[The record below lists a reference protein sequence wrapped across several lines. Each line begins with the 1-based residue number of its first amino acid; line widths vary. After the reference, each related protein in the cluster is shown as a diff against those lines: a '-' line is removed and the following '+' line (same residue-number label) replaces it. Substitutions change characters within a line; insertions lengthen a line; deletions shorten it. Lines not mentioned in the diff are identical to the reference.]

1 MAADAGHPD
10 PTLDRLQQ
18 AIGDRYEPLERIG
31 GGGMAEVYL
40 ARHRLHGGFCAV
52 KVLADHLSRDDDV
65 VARFLQ
71 EAQTAA
77 GLEGRPNIVRIIDVG
92 REAGLYY
99 LIMPYVEGE
108 DVESYLEREGRLD
121 PAAAAYVV
129 REIARGLSAAHQQG
143 VVHRDL
149 KPANVRL
156 DPQGGVTVLDFGIA
170 KAGGVSDLTQAGDRL
185 GTSYYMSPEQ
195 IRGEAVDARSDLY
208 SLGVLFYELLTGQRP
223 FQGETH
229 HAIEMQH
236 VNTPGPDP
244 AALDPSLPGELCD
257 IVAYLMEKNPDDRYQ
272 SADAVVDVLGEFAP
286 DRLPETL
293 DARDDHT
300 LDRWRT
306 QPVRP
311 DIDKFQAPD
320 KPPARQGSAPPPPIA
335 APPPPTGS
343 NKRTWMLIGVV
354 LAALA
359 LVAIAVVVI
368 PSGGD
373 DPNVDPTAASGSS
386 GGGSSP
392 VDLTP
397 PDGMVLVPAG
407 NFRAGDPD
415 PISPRPLHSVYLDA
429 FFIDRTEVSNRQYQE
444 FCNATGRPLPEDP
457 YWQSAYIQTMPDHP
471 VVNVSHDDAQAY
483 AEWAGKRL
491 PTEEEWEKAARGEDG
506 RLYPWGMTPP
516 TNTQANA
523 EGRSD
528 GFETTAPVDSY
539 GEGEGPYGTVQQA
552 GNVWEWTGAPYPV
565 TPEELADMREAMK
578 ESSSDWRVL
587 KGGSYT
593 IQSESQFL
601 HLYQRRGFPS
611 NGKNPSIGFR
621 CVQNAD

>member
-1 MAADAGHPD
+1 
-10 PTLDRLQQ
+10 
-18 AIGDRYEPLERIG
+18 
-31 GGGMAEVYL
+31 MAEVYL

-52 KVLADHLSRDDDV
+52 KVLADHLSREEDV

-92 REAGLYY
+92 RDGGLYY

-108 DVESYLEREGRLD
+108 DVESYLEREGRMD

-129 REIARGLSAAHQQG
+129 REIARGLSAAHAHG

-170 KAGGVSDLTQAGDRL
+170 KAGGVTALTQAGDRL

-195 IRGEAVDARSDLY
+195 IRGEAIDARSDLY

-236 VNTPGPDP
+236 VSTPAPDP
-244 AALDPSLPGELCD
+244 AALDPSLPAELCD

-272 SADAVVDVLGEFAP
+272 SADAIVDVLAEFAP
-286 DRLPETL
+286 SRPETL
-293 DARDDHT
+293 DTRSDDT
-300 LDRWRT
+300 LERWRT
-306 QPVRP
+306 QPVRAAL
-311 DIDKFQAPD
+311 DEFQT
-320 KPPARQGSAPPPPIA
+320 PPPPSQRQSSGA
-335 APPPPTGS
+335 RPVVAPAPPNPGIS
-343 NKRTWMLIGVV
+343 GRTWMLLGIA
-354 LAALA
+354 LAAVALIGLA
-359 LVAIAVVVI
+359 IVI
-368 PSGGD
+368 IPNGD
-373 DPNVDPTAASGSS
+373 DTVDGTSTAENGTGTGGAS
-386 GGGSSP
+386 

-407 NFRAGDPD
+407 NFRSGDPD
-415 PISPRPLHSVYLDA
+415 PISPRPLHSVYLPN

-444 FCNATGRPLPEDP
+444 FCDATGHALPEDP
-457 YWQSAYIQTMPDHP
+457 YWQSAYISTQPDHP
-471 VVNVSHDDAQAY
+471 VVNVSFEDAQAY

-491 PTEEEWEKAARGEDG
+491 PSEEEWEKAARGEDG

-516 TNTQANA
+516 TNEQANSQ
-523 EGRSD
+523 GRAD
-528 GFETTAPVDSY
+528 GFETTAPVDTY
-539 GEGEGPYGTVQQA
+539 GDAEGPYGTVQQS
-552 GNVWEWTGAPYPV
+552 GNVWEWTVAKYPV

-578 ESSSDWRVL
+578 ESNDDWRVL

-621 CVQNAD
+621 CVKDAD